1 MATEASIVIS
11 AQDKF
16 SAVFGQAT
24 AGLGKLQ
31 QSATALS
38 SVLGGIA
45 AGGFVG
51 SLGSM
56 VRSTVNL
63 ADELNKLSQRTGI
76 TVESLSAIQNAAEL
90 ADVTTEEFTG
100 GIRKLNLALV
110 EAQDGTS
117 KVAQV
122 FKALGVDTTKGAEV
136 ALRGISDAFGKLP
149 DGATKA
155 AVATEIFGR
164 SGEKLIPLLNGGSAA
179 LDQARAA
186 AERYGTLISGKLAA
200 DAEAFNDN
208 LTKLG
213 QSARALGVG
222 FANALVP
229 SLTTIS
235 DNLVVARERG
245 GLFVQTLREI
255 DKLVISAFGGVENL
269 FTGGG
274 GFFDRRAAA
283 QFQFY
288 ANQENPE
295 TARRRLEDVQAQLMA
310 AQARRAPGGDIE
322 SLPPSMRQAARRVN
336 EAAVK
341 RLQAEVDELQR
352 RVGERGQG
360 EVGPQLPA
368 GRAPD
373 PAALLRALAPPRA
386 AGAGGRAAAGLS
398 LDELMAQAAARRIAL
413 QDANEA
419 TFNADADRQQQALL
433 DFYAD
438 LALAQQLRIELAE
451 QEGERAAE
459 SLQREAEA
467 IKDRLDPTREYIRAL
482 ERVAELQERGLL
494 NDREAIAETNR
505 LAEALKNNGK
515 AAQESDRVA
524 RDIGLTFTSAFE
536 AAIGGSKSFRDIL
549 KGLESDLL
557 KLGTRELIT
566 EPLFKSI
573 RGLLGGMMGGGGGG
587 AASGIGSFLSGL
599 IPSFAVGTDYVPRTG
614 LALIHQGE
622 RIIPAAQNRAGMG
635 GASIVF
641 NISTPDANSF
651 RSSSGQIAAKMAM
664 AIASGQRNM

>member
-16 SAVFGQAT
+16 SSVFGQAT

-31 QSATALS
+31 QSASQLS

-51 SLGSM
+51 SLGAM

-63 ADELNKLSQRTGI
+63 ADQLNKLAQRTGI

-90 ADVTTEEFTG
+90 ADVSTEEFTT
-100 GIRKLNLALV
+100 GIRKLNLALI

-117 KVAQV
+117 KIAQV
-122 FKALGVDTTKGAEV
+122 FKALGVDTTKGAEA
-136 ALRGISDAFGKLP
+136 ALRGISEAFNKLP

-164 SGEKLIPLLNGGSAA
+164 AGEKLIPLLNGGSAA

-222 FANALVP
+222 FANTLVP
-229 SLTTIS
+229 SLVTIS
-235 DNLVVARERG
+235 DNLVIARERG
-245 GLFVQTLREI
+245 GLFIQTLREI

-288 ANQENPE
+288 ANRENPGN
-295 TARRRLEDVQAQLMA
+295 TASGTIGR
-310 AQARRAPGGDIE
+310 PG
-322 SLPPSMRQAARRVN
+322 M
-336 EAAVK
+336 
-341 RLQAEVDELQR
+341 
-352 RVGERGQG
+352 
-360 EVGPQLPA
+360 GPDLPA

-386 AGAGGRAAAGLS
+386 AGAGAGSRGAGGLS
-398 LDELMAQAAARRIAL
+398 FDDLMAQAAARRTAL
-413 QDANEA
+413 QDANES

-438 LALAQQLRIELAE
+438 LAMAQQLRIELAE
-451 QEGERAAE
+451 QEGERAAD

-515 AAQESDRVA
+515 AAQESERVA

-557 KLGTRELIT
+557 KLGTRKLIT
-566 EPLFKSI
+566 EPLFDGI
-573 RGLLGGMMGGGGGG
+573 QGLLGGMMGGGGGG
-587 AASGIGSFLSGL
+587 ASSGIGSFLAGL

-614 LALIHQGE
+614 LAMIHKGE
-622 RIIPAAQNRAGMG
+622 RIIPAAENRAGMG
-635 GASIVF
+635 GGPSIVF

>member
-283 QFQFY
+283 QFQYY
-288 ANQENPE
+288 ANRENPGNVA
-295 TARRRLEDVQAQLMA
+295 TGTIGR
-310 AQARRAPGGDIE
+310 PG
-322 SLPPSMRQAARRVN
+322 M
-336 EAAVK
+336 
-341 RLQAEVDELQR
+341 
-352 RVGERGQG
+352 
-360 EVGPQLPA
+360 GPELPA

-386 AGAGGRAAAGLS
+386 VGAGGRAAAGLS

-451 QEGERAAE
+451 QEGERAAD

-505 LAEALKNNGK
+505 LADALKNNGK
-515 AAQESDRVA
+515 AAQDSERVA

-557 KLGTRELIT
+557 KLGTRRLVT
-566 EPLFKSI
+566 DPLFTSVE
-573 RGLLGGMMGGGGGG
+573 GLLGSATGGSGGGFGDIVSSLVGAIGFGG
-587 AASGIGSFLSGL
+587 ARASGG
-599 IPSFAVGTDYVPRTG
+599 PVA
-614 LALIHQGE
+614 
-622 RIIPAAQNRAGMG
+622 AGMG
-635 GASIVF
+635 YLVGEKGPELFLPRQSGRIVPNGAMGGSTIVF
-641 NISTPDANSF
+641 NVSTPDANSF
-651 RSSSGQIAAKMAM
+651 RASQGQMLAQAQQQIARA
-664 AIASGQRNM
+664 GRRNG

>member
-38 SVLGGIA
+38 TALGGIA

-51 SLGSM
+51 SLGAM

-90 ADVTTEEFTG
+90 ADVSTEEFTT

-117 KVAQV
+117 KTAQI
-122 FKALGVDTTKGAEV
+122 FKALGVDTTRGAEV
-136 ALRGISDAFGKLP
+136 ALRGISTAFSQLP

-164 SGEKLIPLLNGGSAA
+164 AGEKLIPLLNGGSTA
-179 LDQARAA
+179 LDQARAS

-208 LTKLG
+208 LTKLA

-245 GLFVQTLREI
+245 GLFIQTLREI

-288 ANQENPE
+288 ANGENPGNVASGVIGRPE
-295 TARRRLEDVQAQLMA
+295 MG
-310 AQARRAPGGDIE
+310 PG
-322 SLPPSMRQAARRVN
+322 
-336 EAAVK
+336 
-341 RLQAEVDELQR
+341 
-352 RVGERGQG
+352 
-360 EVGPQLPA
+360 LPA

-373 PAALLRALAPPRA
+373 PAALMRALAPPRT
-386 AGAGGRAAAGLS
+386 AGAGRASTGLS
-398 LDELMAQAAARRIAL
+398 LDDMMAQAATRRIAL

-419 TFNADADRQQQALL
+419 GFNADADRQQQELL

-438 LALAQQLRIELAE
+438 LAIAQQLRIELAQ
-451 QEGERAAE
+451 QEGERAAD
-459 SLQREAEA
+459 SLQREADA

-494 NDREAIAETNR
+494 NDREALAETNR
-505 LAEALKNNGK
+505 LADGLRNSGK
-515 AAQESDRVA
+515 AASESNDLA
-524 RDIGLTFTSAFE
+524 RSLGLTFTSAFE
-536 AAIGGSKSFRDIL
+536 SAISGG
-549 KGLESDLL
+549 KGLKDIFKGIEADLL
-557 KLGTRELIT
+557 KLGTRQLVT
-566 EPLFKSI
+566 EPFLKF
-573 RGLLGGMMGGGGGG
+573 LGGAIGGGGSAGGGGFGSIVSSIAGAFGFGG
-587 AASGIGSFLSGL
+587 AQLPG
-599 IPSFAVGTDYVPRTG
+599 R
-614 LALIHQGE
+614 
-622 RIIPAAQNRAGMG
+622 AAGGPVSAGMG
-635 GASIVF
+635 YLVGEKGPELFLPRQSGSIVPNGAMGGSTIVF
-641 NISTPDANSF
+641 NVSTPDANSF
-651 RSSSGQIAAKMAM
+651 RASQGQMLAQAQQQMAR
-664 AIASGQRNM
+664 AGRRNG

>member
-24 AGLGKLQ
+24 SGLGKLQ
-31 QSATALS
+31 QSASQLS
-38 SVLGGIA
+38 TVLGGIA
-45 AGGFVG
+45 AGGFVA
-51 SLGSM
+51 SVTSM
-56 VRSTVNL
+56 VRSAIQL
-63 ADELNKLSQRTGI
+63 ADELGDLSQRTGI
-76 TVESLSAIQNAAEL
+76 AVESLSAFQQSAEVNGV
-90 ADVTTEEFTG
+90 ATEEFAS
-100 GIRKLNLALV
+100 GIRRLNLALV
-110 EAQDGTS
+110 DAQDSGS
-117 KVAQV
+117 KAAQI
-122 FKALGVDTTKGAEV
+122 FRALGVDVTQGTEV
-136 ALRGISDAFGKLP
+136 ALRGVVDAFAQLP

-155 AVATEIFGR
+155 ALANELLGR
-164 SGEKLIPLLNGGSAA
+164 AGERLIPLLNEGAA
-179 LDQARAA
+179 GLDRARAA
-186 AERYGTLISGKLAA
+186 AERFGTLISAQVSA
-200 DAEAFNDN
+200 DAQRFNDN
-208 LTKLG
+208 LTKLK
-213 QSARALGVG
+213 QSTDVLAVSIG
-222 FANALVP
+222 NALVP
-229 SLTTIS
+229 AFATIS
-235 DNLVVARERG
+235 DNLVVARSRG
-245 GLFVQTLREI
+245 DTFIQTLREI

-288 ANQENPE
+288 ANRESPGN
-295 TARRRLEDVQAQLMA
+295 TASGTIGR
-310 AQARRAPGGDIE
+310 PG
-322 SLPPSMRQAARRVN
+322 M
-336 EAAVK
+336 
-341 RLQAEVDELQR
+341 
-352 RVGERGQG
+352 
-360 EVGPQLPA
+360 GPDLPA

-386 AGAGGRAAAGLS
+386 AGAGAGSRGAGGLS
-398 LDELMAQAAARRIAL
+398 FDDLMAQAAARRTAL
-413 QDANEA
+413 QDANES

-438 LALAQQLRIELAE
+438 LAMAQQLRIELAE
-451 QEGERAAE
+451 QEGERAAD

-505 LAEALKNNGK
+505 LAEALKNNGQV
-515 AAQESDRVA
+515 AQESERVA

-557 KLGTRELIT
+557 KLGTRKLIT
-566 EPLFKSI
+566 EPLFDGI
-573 RGLLGGMMGGGGGG
+573 QGLLGGMMGGGGGG
-587 AASGIGSFLSGL
+587 AYSGIGSFLAGL

-614 LALIHQGE
+614 LAMIHKGE
-622 RIIPAAQNRAGMG
+622 RIIPAAENRAGMG
-635 GASIVF
+635 GGPSIVF

>member
-51 SLGSM
+51 SLGAM

-100 GIRKLNLALV
+100 GIRKLNLALI
-110 EAQDGTS
+110 EAQDNTS
-117 KVAQV
+117 KTAQI

-136 ALRGISDAFGKLP
+136 ALRGISEAFNKLP

-164 SGEKLIPLLNGGSAA
+164 AGEKLIPLLNGGAGA

-186 AERYGTLISGKLAA
+186 AERYGTLISGKLAS

-213 QSARALGVG
+213 QSSRSLGVS
-222 FANALVP
+222 FANTLLPGLV
-229 SLTTIS
+229 SIS
-235 DNLVVARERG
+235 DNLVRARERG
-245 GLFVQTLREI
+245 ALLLQVLREVG
-255 DKLVISAFGGVENL
+255 KLYFATVGGIEQAVIGREGPFGRSAAANFPNIVDSENGV
-269 FTGGG
+269 
-274 GFFDRRAAA
+274 DRRANVASGA
-283 QFQFY
+283 IG
-288 ANQENPE
+288 
-295 TARRRLEDVQAQLMA
+295 
-310 AQARRAPGGDIE
+310 RAF
-322 SLPPSMRQAARRVN
+322 
-336 EAAVK
+336 
-341 RLQAEVDELQR
+341 
-352 RVGERGQG
+352 
-360 EVGPQLPA
+360 VGPELPL

-386 AGAGGRAAAGLS
+386 AGAGSRASGGLS
-398 LDELMAQAAARRIAL
+398 LDELMAQAAARRTAL
-413 QDANEA
+413 QDANESA
-419 TFNADADRQQQALL
+419 FNADADRQQQALL

-494 NDREAIAETNR
+494 NDREAIAER
-505 LAEALKNNGK
+505 HPQGAGVGPAEAGHAQAHHRAVVRRHPR
-515 AAQESDRVA
+515 AAGRNDGRRGRRCSFWHRQLPVRSHPQLR
-524 RDIGLTFTSAFE
+524 RRYRLC
-536 AAIGGSKSFRDIL
+536 AA
-549 KGLESDLL
+549 
-557 KLGTRELIT
+557 
-566 EPLFKSI
+566 
-573 RGLLGGMMGGGGGG
+573 
-587 AASGIGSFLSGL
+587 
-599 IPSFAVGTDYVPRTG
+599 
-614 LALIHQGE
+614 H
-622 RIIPAAQNRAGMG
+622 RACADSPGR
-635 GASIVF
+635 AH
-641 NISTPDANSF
+641 
-651 RSSSGQIAAKMAM
+651 
-664 AIASGQRNM
+664 

>member
-38 SVLGGIA
+38 SVLGGIV

-51 SLGSM
+51 SLGAM

-117 KVAQV
+117 KTAQI
-122 FKALGVDTTKGAEV
+122 FKALGVDATKGAEV
-136 ALRGISDAFGKLP
+136 ALRGISEAFNKLP

-164 SGEKLIPLLNGGSAA
+164 AGEKLIPLLNGGAGA

-186 AERYGTLISGKLAA
+186 AERYGSLISGKLAA

-222 FANALVP
+222 FANALLP

-288 ANQENPE
+288 AGRENPGNVASG
-295 TARRRLEDVQAQLMA
+295 TIGR
-310 AQARRAPGGDIE
+310 PG
-322 SLPPSMRQAARRVN
+322 M
-336 EAAVK
+336 
-341 RLQAEVDELQR
+341 
-352 RVGERGQG
+352 
-360 EVGPQLPA
+360 GPDLPA

-386 AGAGGRAAAGLS
+386 AGAGGRASGGLS
-398 LDELMAQAAARRIAL
+398 LDDLMAQAAARRIAL
-413 QDANEA
+413 QDANES

-451 QEGERAAE
+451 QEGERAAD

-557 KLGTRELIT
+557 KLGTRKLIT
-566 EPLFKSI
+566 EPLFDGI
-573 RGLLGGMMGGGGGG
+573 QGLLGGMMGGGGGS

-635 GASIVF
+635 GGSIVF

>member
-16 SAVFGQAT
+16 SSVFGQAT

-31 QSATALS
+31 QSASQLS

-51 SLGSM
+51 SLGAM

-63 ADELNKLSQRTGI
+63 ADQLNKLAQRTGI

-90 ADVTTEEFTG
+90 ADVSTEEFTT
-100 GIRKLNLALV
+100 GIRKLNLALI

-117 KVAQV
+117 KIAQV
-122 FKALGVDTTKGAEV
+122 FKALGVDTTKGAEA
-136 ALRGISDAFGKLP
+136 ALRGISEAFNKLP

-164 SGEKLIPLLNGGSAA
+164 AGEKLIPLLNGGSAA

-229 SLTTIS
+229 SLVTIS

-245 GLFVQTLREI
+245 NLFIQTLREI

-288 ANQENPE
+288 ANRENPGN
-295 TARRRLEDVQAQLMA
+295 TASGTIGR
-310 AQARRAPGGDIE
+310 PG
-322 SLPPSMRQAARRVN
+322 M
-336 EAAVK
+336 
-341 RLQAEVDELQR
+341 
-352 RVGERGQG
+352 
-360 EVGPQLPA
+360 GPDLPA

-386 AGAGGRAAAGLS
+386 AGAGVGSRGAGGLS
-398 LDELMAQAAARRIAL
+398 FDDLMAQAAARRTAL
-413 QDANEA
+413 QDANES

-438 LALAQQLRIELAE
+438 LAMAQQLRIELAE
-451 QEGERAAE
+451 QEGERAAD

-505 LAEALKNNGK
+505 LADALKNNGK
-515 AAQESDRVA
+515 AAQDSERVA

-557 KLGTRELIT
+557 KLGTRKLIT
-566 EPLFKSI
+566 EPLFDGI
-573 RGLLGGMMGGGGGG
+573 QGLLGGMMGGGGGG

-635 GASIVF
+635 GGSIVF

-651 RSSSGQIAAKMAM
+651 RASQGQMLAQAQQQMAR
-664 AIASGQRNM
+664 AGRRNG